1 MNKLLNKFAGRKHQK
16 HASILGVAFEGG
28 AMTAIELH
36 RREERC
42 ETGVMLRQ
50 TLSQDILSGNPE
62 LLGAEI
68 RKILEDAG
76 VREKKCVVSLP
87 LSWVYV
93 IYQDIPE
100 ALTESD
106 VDNYIALQ
114 IEKKLPFSPEDVVV
128 SSIHFE
134 AAAAGR
140 RAVIA
145 AVPVQHVRS
154 LEKIMRASRLHVA
167 GMALGVAALSG
178 GEEDVFSVS
187 FFAHQDGMDMVIG
200 RGGKVYFIR
209 SFPGAVSLE
218 KEEPFVDAEMI
229 IREMRITLG
238 RLPEDIRA
246 GMKSYRIL
254 GEASLVEIFKK
265 ELVPLLSRMGLEFE
279 DKKLLACGI
288 EVSQMA
294 SPQTC
299 AAAMNT
305 LFGRPNHFEFLPPAA
320 GRLEKLMGRI
330 SSRRLFWQAAAG
342 AALAALAII
351 IFGVQALILGRYER
365 KWSAMEPDVRRV
377 SALQEKIRKYRPWHD
392 DVIRSLSVLREI
404 TKAFPEEGSIWVK
417 SVEIRGMASLQM
429 SGEAKS
435 EKAWLAM
442 LAKLRENK
450 TIGDLKVSQVKKG
463 DGVLQFTI
471 SFSI

>member
-1 MNKLLNKFAGRKHQK
+1 MNKLLNKFAGRKSQK
-16 HASILGVAFEGG
+16 HASLLGITFEGG
-28 AMTAIELH
+28 AMMAIELR

-42 ETGVMLRQ
+42 ETGAILRE
-50 TLSQDILSGNPE
+50 TLSQDVLSGNPE

-68 RKILEDAG
+68 RKILEDAD
-76 VREKKCVVSLP
+76 VREKRCVLSLP
-87 LSWVYV
+87 LSWVY
-93 IYQDIPE
+93 IIHQDIPE
-100 ALTESD
+100 ALPEPD
-106 VDNYIALQ
+106 IENYITLQ
-114 IEKKLPFSPEDVVV
+114 MEKKLPFSPEDVVV

-134 AAAAGR
+134 AAPAGR
-140 RAVIA
+140 RAVIT
-145 AVPVQHVRS
+145 AVPVQHVRT
-154 LEKIMRASRLHVA
+154 LEKIMKAARLHMA
-167 GMALGVAALSG
+167 GMTLGVAALADGDAG
-178 GEEDVFSVS
+178 GFGVT

-200 RGGKVYFIR
+200 RGGKVYYVR

-238 RLPEDIRA
+238 RLPEEIRS

-254 GEASLVEIFKK
+254 GETRLVDIIKK
-265 ELVPLLSRMGLEFE
+265 ELNPLLSRMGLQFE
-279 DKKLLACGI
+279 NKKQIIHGTDI
-288 EVSQMA
+288 SGMA

-299 AAAMNT
+299 AAAMNA
-305 LFGRPNHFEFLPPAA
+305 LLGRPNHFEFLPPAV
-320 GRLEKLMGRI
+320 GRLEKMLGRF
-330 SSRRLFWQAAAG
+330 SSRRLFWLAAAG
-342 AALAALAII
+342 AALFLLAAFV
-351 IFGVQALILGRYER
+351 FGIQAFILGRYER

-377 SALQEKIRKYRPWHD
+377 TMLQDKIRKYRPWHD
-392 DVIRSLSVLREI
+392 DVIQSLSILREI

-442 LAKLRENK
+442 LAKLRGNK
-450 TIGDLKVSQVKKG
+450 AIGNLKVSQVKKG
-463 DGVLQFTI
+463 DGMLQFTI